1 VRGIKKAFHSER
13 QFKTLM
19 ISGTVTLVLI
29 ITLISLLFYRDS
41 KRQEAIDAL
50 AEANQSN
57 EDTVEILC
65 EDKPNDPACERAEKI
80 PDTEEIIEGLVG
92 PQGVQGIQGIQG
104 LPGLPGETGPKGAK
118 GEPGPPGR
126 VGPRGAP
133 GAAGVAGASGEQG
146 PAGEQGP
153 VGEQGQQGP
162 VGPVGPQG
170 PQGPQGERGPTG
182 IVNVET
188 AASCTDPGVITSIRL
203 AYNAETQ
210 TVTLLCNG

>member
-29 ITLISLLFYRDS
+29 IALISLLFYRDS

-92 PQGVQGIQGIQG
+92 PQGVQGIQGRAGSPGQG
-104 LPGLPGETGPKGAK
+104 GSARRSGSR
-118 GEPGPPGR
+118 GR
-126 VGPRGAP
+126 GRCLG
-133 GAAGVAGASGEQG
+133 
-146 PAGEQGP
+146 
-153 VGEQGQQGP
+153 
-162 VGPVGPQG
+162 
-170 PQGPQGERGPTG
+170 
-182 IVNVET
+182 
-188 AASCTDPGVITSIRL
+188 
-203 AYNAETQ
+203 
-210 TVTLLCNG
+210 